1 LENKTKLKSVH
12 ANIPRISTRGYYDLS
27 TGVKLKNNSYNL
39 YPKKSFGKLNGAKEL
54 VIMIHGLRNDK
65 RGAIEKVILA
75 KRRLKKLG
83 YVHPVI
89 GFSYDSNTKGAH
101 LKKSEAHALR
111 VGQKIAK
118 QNGYNLSEFIIDFKK
133 SNPNTKIRLIGHS
146 LGTEVILS
154 TIKKLATN
162 SKNNNIIESVY
173 FFGSSL
179 ENDFAKSNKS
189 GKILQ
194 KIIKNKILNYYC
206 PTDQVLKQTHLDG
219 LVKNPLG
226 YLGSSK
232 KTIKKF
238 KQKRIFVKNHRFA
251 SYCMMIKSFP

>member
-1 LENKTKLKSVH
+1 MESKAKLKSRH

-27 TGVKLKNNSYNL
+27 TGGKLKKNTYFL
-39 YPKKSFGKLNGAKEL
+39 YPKKSFEKLNGKKEI

-65 RGAIEKVILA
+65 HGAIEKVILA
-75 KRRLKKLG
+75 KRRLKQLG
-83 YVHPVI
+83 YVYPVI

-101 LKKSEAHALR
+101 LKKSEARALR

-118 QNGYNLSEFIIDFKK
+118 QNGYNLSQFIIDFKK
-133 SNPNTKIRLIGHS
+133 SSPNTKIRLIGHS

-154 TIKKLATN
+154 TIKKLANN

-179 ENDFAKSNKS
+179 ESNFAQPNKS

-194 KIIKNKILNYYC
+194 KVVKNKIINYYC
-206 PTDQVLKQTHLDG
+206 PTDQVLEQSYQDG

-226 YLGSSK
+226 YMGSIG
-232 KTIKKF
+232 KTVKKF
-238 KQKRIFVKNHRFA
+238 KQKRIFAKNHRFA
-251 SYCMMIKSFP
+251 SYSKTLKSFP

>member
-1 LENKTKLKSVH
+1 LKSSH

-27 TGVKLKNNSYNL
+27 TGVKYKKNSYYL
-39 YPKKSFGKLNGAKEL
+39 YPKKSFEKLNGKKEL

-65 RGAIEKVILA
+65 HGAIEKVILA
-75 KRRLKKLG
+75 KRRLKQLG

-101 LKKSEAHALR
+101 LKKSEARALR

-118 QNGYNLSEFIIDFKK
+118 QNGYNLSQFIIDFKK
-133 SNPNTKIRLIGHS
+133 KNPNTKIRLIGHS
-146 LGTEVILS
+146 LGTQVISS
-154 TIKKLATN
+154 TLKKLATS
-162 SKNNNIIESVY
+162 SKNHNIVEGVY

-179 ENDFAKSNKS
+179 ESNFAQLNKS

-194 KIIKNKILNYYC
+194 KVVKSKILNYYC
-206 PTDQVLKQTHLDG
+206 PTDQVLKQSHLDG

-226 YLGSSK
+226 YMGSTG
-232 KTIKKF
+232 KTVKKF
-238 KQKRIFVKNHRFA
+238 KQKRIFAKNHRFA
-251 SYCMMIKSFP
+251 SYSVMIKSFP